1 MGLSGF
7 GRTEAREGA
16 MGLSEDVVSREGIIA
31 SMEDV
36 ALKQFLFLRNLAEP
50 VVARFGE
57 RGVAALDA
65 AFRHYGQWR
74 GEGIRMSQA
83 SLVAGHDALAVLA
96 NWDSCDLV
104 LASLAGEV
112 TVEGSSAK
120 ATLRLPQM
128 PGTTYFRA
136 RQGQPELLQRYW
148 SGLLRGMPPGYDEKL
163 ALAGTD
169 VPLGAP
175 WSIEASYTG
184 KPAGRTSVDQ
194 VRAAIRDIFAEPARA
209 LAMVRGTSRNAG
221 ALYMFIARE
230 VIRVWDATGE
240 QLVREG
246 VRGIGRE
253 RGSVLR
259 EKHVREGKPLNLKT
273 LMLDWDG
280 PLVSTWVFNEGYL
293 SEGAWHQDCRYCPYA
308 DVWGEFGKEGL
319 DLGLLY
325 DIELH
330 TTMYQTYHPGTIVR
344 WDALKTRGDHL
355 CKFRISIPE
364 LASPNDP
371 EYVRPENG

>member
-1 MGLSGF
+1 
-7 GRTEAREGA
+7 

-57 RGVAALDA
+57 RGMKALDA
-65 AFRHYGQWR
+65 VFRHYGQWR
-74 GEGIRMSQA
+74 GENIRMSQA
-83 SLVAGHDALAVLA
+83 SLVAGNDALAFLA

-104 LASLAGEV
+104 LANLAGEIA
-112 TVEGSSAK
+112 VEGSPTK
-120 ATLRLPQM
+120 ATVRLPRM
-128 PGTTYFRA
+128 PGTAYFRA
-136 RQGQPELLQRYW
+136 RQGKPELLQRYW
-148 SGLLRGMPPGYDEKL
+148 SGLLHGMPAGYDRKL
-163 ALAGTD
+163 ALACSNAS
-169 VPLGAP
+169 LGAA
-175 WSIEASYTG
+175 WSIEVGYAG
-184 KPAGRTSVDQ
+184 KTAGRTSPERVCDT
-194 VRAAIRDIFAEPARA
+194 IRDIFAEPARA
-209 LAMVRGTSRNAG
+209 LTLVRGTSRNAG

-230 VIRVWDATGE
+230 VIRIWDATGE

-259 EKHVREGKPLNLKT
+259 EKHTREGKPLNLKT

-293 SEGAWHQDCRYCPYA
+293 SEGTWHQDCRYCPYA

-344 WDALKTRGDHL
+344 WDELKTRGDHL

-371 EYVRPENG
+371 EYVRKENG

>member
-1 MGLSGF
+1 
-7 GRTEAREGA
+7 
-16 MGLSEDVVSREGIIA
+16 MGLSEDVISRDGIVA

-50 VVARFGE
+50 VIVRFGD
-57 RGVAALDA
+57 RGMKALGN
-65 AFRHYGQWR
+65 AFKRYGQWR
-74 GEGIRMSQA
+74 GENIRMSQA
-83 SLVAGHDALAVLA
+83 SLVAGHDAVAFLA

-104 LASLAGEV
+104 LANLVGD
-112 TVEGSSAK
+112 VEADGTPTK
-120 ATLRLPQM
+120 AALRLPHI
-128 PGTTYFRA
+128 PGAAYFQR
-136 RQGQPELLQRYW
+136 REGRPELLHQYW
-148 SGLLRGMPPGYDEKL
+148 TGLLEGMPAGYDDKL
-163 ALAGTD
+163 ALTCTNAA
-169 VPLGAP
+169 LGEP
-175 WSIEASYTG
+175 WSIQVGYNG
-184 KPAGRTSVDQ
+184 KPAARTGIER

-209 LAMVRGTSRNAG
+209 LAVVRATSRNAG

-240 QLVREG
+240 QLIREG

-259 EKHVREGKPLNLKT
+259 DKHIREGKPLNLKT

-293 SEGAWHQDCRYCPYA
+293 SDGTWHQDCRYCPYA
-308 DVWGEFGKEGL
+308 DVWAEFGKEGL

-330 TTMYQTYHPGTIVR
+330 TTMYETYHPGTIVR

-371 EYVRPENG
+371 EYKRSNER

>member
-1 MGLSGF
+1 
-7 GRTEAREGA
+7 
-16 MGLSEDVVSREGIIA
+16 MGLSEDVISRDGIIA

-50 VVARFGE
+50 VIARLGD
-57 RGVAALDA
+57 RGMKALGN
-65 AFRHYGQWR
+65 AFKRYGQWR
-74 GEGIRMSQA
+74 GENIRMSQA
-83 SLVAGHDALAVLA
+83 SLVAGHDALAFLA
-96 NWDSCDLV
+96 NWDSCDFV
-104 LASLAGEV
+104 LASLEGEV
-112 TVEGSSAK
+112 EAEGNPAK
-120 ATLRLPQM
+120 VTLRLPHI
-128 PGTTYFRA
+128 PGGSYFER
-136 RQGQPELLQRYW
+136 REGKPELLHQYW
-148 SGLLRGMPPGYDEKL
+148 SGLLQGMPAGYDDKL
-163 ALAGTD
+163 TLTCSDAALGE
-169 VPLGAP
+169 P
-175 WSIEASYTG
+175 WSIEVGYKG
-184 KPAGRTSVDQ
+184 IPAGRTGIDR
-194 VRAAIRDIFAEPARA
+194 VRTVIRDIFDDPARA
-209 LAMVRGTSRNAG
+209 LAVVRATSRNAG

-240 QLVREG
+240 QLIREG

-259 EKHVREGKPLNLKT
+259 DKHVREGKPLNLKT

-293 SEGAWHQDCRYCPYA
+293 SDGAWHQDRRYCPYA
-308 DVWGEFGKEGL
+308 DVWAEFGKEGL

-371 EYVRPENG
+371 EYSRPDER

>member
-1 MGLSGF
+1 MGL
-7 GRTEAREGA
+7 T
-16 MGLSEDVVSREGIIA
+16 EDVVSREGIIA
-31 SMEDV
+31 SMQDV
-36 ALKQFLFLRNLAEP
+36 ALKQFLFLRNLADP
-50 VVARFGE
+50 VVTRFGE
-57 RGVAALDA
+57 RGMKALDDA
-65 AFRHYGQWR
+65 LGHYGRWR

-83 SLVAGHDALAVLA
+83 SLVAGHDALAFLA
-96 NWDSCDLV
+96 NWDSCDVV

-112 TVEGSSAK
+112 AVEGDPAH

-128 PGTTYFRA
+128 PGAAYFKA
-136 RQGQPELLQRYW
+136 RGGNPELLHRYW
-148 SGLLRGMPPGYDEKL
+148 SGLLGGMPAGYDGKL
-163 ALAGTD
+163 SLACSD
-169 VPLGAP
+169 APLGAP
-175 WSIEASYTG
+175 WTIEVGYAGQAAS
-184 KPAGRTSVDQ
+184 RTSLDHA
-194 VRAAIRDIFAEPARA
+194 RAGIRDIFAEPARA
-209 LAMVRGTSRNAG
+209 LALVRGTSRNAG

-230 VIRVWDATGE
+230 VIRIWDATGE
-240 QLVREG
+240 QLIREG

-259 EKHVREGKPLNLKT
+259 EKHTREGKPLNLKS

>member
-1 MGLSGF
+1 
-7 GRTEAREGA
+7 

-36 ALKQFLFLRNLAEP
+36 ALKQFLFLRNLADP
-50 VVARFGE
+50 VMARFGE
-57 RGVAALDA
+57 RGMTALDD
-65 AFRHYGQWR
+65 AFKHYGRWR

-83 SLVAGHDALAVLA
+83 SLVAGHDALAYLA
-96 NWDSCDLV
+96 NWDSCDFV

-112 TVEGSSAK
+112 SVEGGPTR
-120 ATLRLPQM
+120 ATLRVPQM
-128 PGTTYFRA
+128 PGTAYFTA
-136 RQGQPELLQRYW
+136 RGGKPELLRRYW
-148 SGLLRGMPPGYDEKL
+148 SGLLQGMPAGYDDKL
-163 ALAGTD
+163 SLTGSDAA
-169 VPLGAP
+169 PGAP
-175 WSIEASYTG
+175 WTLEARYAG
-184 KPAGRTSVDQ
+184 KPAGRTSLEQ
-194 VRAAIRDIFAEPARA
+194 ARDATRSIFAEPARA
-209 LAMVRGTSRNAG
+209 LTLVRGTSRNAG

-259 EKHVREGKPLNLKT
+259 ERHQREGKPLNLKT
-273 LMLDWDG
+273 LMQDWDG

-308 DVWGEFGKEGL
+308 DVWAEFGKEGL

-371 EYVRPENG
+371 DYVRPAGE

>member
-1 MGLSGF
+1 
-7 GRTEAREGA
+7 
-16 MGLSEDVVSREGIIA
+16 MGLSEDVISREGIIA

-50 VVARFGE
+50 VIARFGDH
-57 RGVAALDA
+57 GTKALGN
-65 AFRHYGQWR
+65 AFKRYGQWR
-74 GEGIRMSQA
+74 GENIRMSQA
-83 SLVAGHDALAVLA
+83 SLVSGHDALAFLA
-96 NWDSCDLV
+96 NWDSCDFV
-104 LASLAGEV
+104 LASLAGGVEA
-112 TVEGSSAK
+112 EGSSTK
-120 ATLRLPQM
+120 ATLRLPGV
-128 PGTTYFRA
+128 PGTAYFQR
-136 RQGQPELLQRYW
+136 RQGKPELLHQYW
-148 SGLLRGMPPGYDEKL
+148 SGLLEGMPTGYDGKL
-163 ALAGTD
+163 ALTCTSA
-169 VPLGAP
+169 PLGEP
-175 WSIEASYTG
+175 WGVQVAYDG
-184 KPAGRTSVDQ
+184 KPTGRIGIER
-194 VRAAIRDIFAEPARA
+194 VRAAIHDIFADPARA
-209 LAMVRGTSRNAG
+209 LAVVRATSRNAG

-240 QLVREG
+240 QLIREG

-259 EKHVREGKPLNLKT
+259 EKHIREGKPLNLNT
-273 LMLDWDG
+273 LMMDWDG

-293 SEGAWHQDCRYCPYA
+293 SDGAWHQDCRYCPYA
-308 DVWGEFGKEGL
+308 DAWAEFGKEGL

-371 EYVRPENG
+371 EYERSKEQ

>member
-1 MGLSGF
+1 
-7 GRTEAREGA
+7 
-16 MGLSEDVVSREGIIA
+16 MGLSEDVIGREGIIA

-36 ALKQFLFLRNLAEP
+36 ALKQFLFLRNLADP
-50 VVARFGE
+50 VLARFGE
-57 RGVAALDA
+57 RGMAALDA

-74 GEGIRMSQA
+74 GDTIRMSQA
-83 SLVAGHDALAVLA
+83 SLVSGNDALAVLA
-96 NWDSCDLV
+96 NWDSCDFV
-104 LASLAGEV
+104 LASL
-112 TVEGSSAK
+112 EGDVSVDGHATD

-128 PGTTYFRA
+128 PGTAYFKLR
-136 RQGQPELLQRYW
+136 GGKSELLQRYW
-148 SGLLRGMPPGYDEKL
+148 SGLLQGMPAGYDGKL
-163 ALAGTD
+163 SLSADDTSAG
-169 VPLGAP
+169 GP
-175 WSIEASYTG
+175 WSIRARHTG
-184 KPAGRTSVDQ
+184 KPAGRTSSER
-194 VRAAIRDIFAEPARA
+194 VRAAIRDVFSEPARA
-209 LAMVRGTSRNAG
+209 LALVRGTSRNAG

-230 VIRVWDATGE
+230 VIRIWDATGE
-240 QLVREG
+240 QLIREG

-253 RGSVLR
+253 RGTVLR
-259 EKHVREGKPLNLKT
+259 EKHIREGKPLNLKS
-273 LMLDWDG
+273 LMEDWDG

-308 DVWGEFGKEGL
+308 DAWAEFGKEGL

-330 TTMYQTYHPGTIVR
+330 TTMYTTYHPGTIVR

-371 EYVRPENG
+371 EYQRPG

>member
-1 MGLSGF
+1 
-7 GRTEAREGA
+7 
-16 MGLSEDVVSREGIIA
+16 MGLSEDVVSRAGIIA

-50 VVARFGE
+50 VIARFGE
-57 RGVAALDA
+57 RGLQALDR
-65 AFRHYGQWR
+65 AFAHCGRWR
-74 GEGIRMSQA
+74 GENIRMSQA
-83 SLVAGHDALAVLA
+83 SLVAGHDTFAFLW
-96 NWDSCDLV
+96 NWDSCDFV

-112 TVEGSSAK
+112 ALDGDPAEAS
-120 ATLRLPQM
+120 LHLPHM
-128 PGTTYFRA
+128 PGTAYFNA
-136 RQGQPELLQRYW
+136 REGKPELLRRYW
-148 SGLLRGMPPGYDEKL
+148 TGVLQGMPKGYDDKL
-163 ALAGTD
+163 ALACTD
-169 VPLGAP
+169 AIPGGP
-175 WSIEASYTG
+175 WSIQATYNG
-184 KPAGRTSVDQ
+184 KPAGKTDLRR
-194 VRAAIRDIFAEPARA
+194 VRAAISHIIDEPARA
-209 LAMVRGTSRNAG
+209 LALVRGTSRNAG

-230 VIRVWDATGE
+230 VIRIWDATGE
-240 QLVREG
+240 QLIREG

-259 EKHVREGKPLNLKT
+259 ERHVREGKALNLKT

-308 DVWGEFGKEGL
+308 DVWTEFGKEGL

-371 EYVRPENG
+371 EYVSPEVG

>member
-1 MGLSGF
+1 
-7 GRTEAREGA
+7 
-16 MGLSEDVVSREGIIA
+16 MGLSEDVVSREGIVA

-36 ALKQFLFLRNLAEP
+36 ALKQFLFLRNLADP
-50 VVARFGE
+50 VLTRFGE
-57 RGVAALDA
+57 RGMAALDA

-74 GEGIRMSQA
+74 GETIRMSQA
-83 SLVAGHDALAVLA
+83 SLVAGNDALAFLA
-96 NWDSCDLV
+96 NWDSCDFV
-104 LASLAGEV
+104 LANLASEV
-112 TVEGSSAK
+112 VIEGSSTEAVV
-120 ATLRLPQM
+120 RLPHM
-128 PGTTYFRA
+128 PGTPYFELR
-136 RQGQPELLQRYW
+136 GGKPEVLQHYW
-148 SGLLRGMPPGYDEKL
+148 SGLLQGMPAGYDNRL
-163 ALAGTD
+163 SLVVD
-169 VPLGAP
+169 GASAQGS
-175 WSIEASYTG
+175 WSIPARYAG
-184 KPAGRTSVDQ
+184 KPAGRTSLGQ
-194 VRAAIRDIFAEPARA
+194 VRATIPDILSDPARA
-209 LAMVRGTSRNAG
+209 LALVRGTSRNAG

-230 VIRVWDATGE
+230 VIRAWDATGE
-240 QLVREG
+240 QLIREG

-259 EKHVREGKPLNLKT
+259 EKHVREGKLLNLKS
-273 LMLDWDG
+273 LMQDWDG

-308 DVWGEFGKEGL
+308 DVWAEFGKEGL

-371 EYVRPENG
+371 EYVRPTK

>member
-1 MGLSGF
+1 
-7 GRTEAREGA
+7 
-16 MGLSEDVVSREGIIA
+16 
-31 SMEDV
+31 
-36 ALKQFLFLRNLAEP
+36 
-50 VVARFGE
+50 
-57 RGVAALDA
+57 
-65 AFRHYGQWR
+65 
-74 GEGIRMSQA
+74 
-83 SLVAGHDALAVLA
+83 
-96 NWDSCDLV
+96 
-104 LASLAGEV
+104 
-112 TVEGSSAK
+112 
-120 ATLRLPQM
+120 M
-128 PGTTYFRA
+128 PT
-136 RQGQPELLQRYW
+136 
-148 SGLLRGMPPGYDEKL
+148 GYDRKL
-163 ALAGTD
+163 ALACIDASSEG
-169 VPLGAP
+169 P
-175 WSIEASYTG
+175 WSIQATYEG
-184 KPAGRTSVDQ
+184 KPAGRTDLPQ

-209 LAMVRGTSRNAG
+209 LALVRGTSRNAG

-259 EKHVREGKPLNLKT
+259 DRHIREGKALNLKS

-308 DVWGEFGKEGL
+308 DVWAEFGKQGL

-371 EYVRPENG
+371 EYAAPKVR

>member
-1 MGLSGF
+1 
-7 GRTEAREGA
+7 
-16 MGLSEDVVSREGIIA
+16 MGLSEDVVSREGIVA

-36 ALKQFLFLRNLAEP
+36 TLKQFLFLRNLAEP
-50 VVARFGE
+50 VTARFGE
-57 RGVAALDA
+57 RGMAALDN

-74 GEGIRMSQA
+74 GETIRMSQA
-83 SLVAGHDALAVLA
+83 SLVAGHDALAFLA
-96 NWDSCDLV
+96 NWDSCDFV

-112 TVEGSSAK
+112 AVAGSPAK

-128 PGTTYFRA
+128 PGTGYFKG
-136 RQGQPELLQRYW
+136 RQGRPELLERYW
-148 SGLLRGMPPGYDEKL
+148 AGLLAGMPAGYDGKL
-163 ALAGTD
+163 ALACTD
-169 VPLGAP
+169 ASSGGP
-175 WSIEASYTG
+175 WSIEATYEG
-184 KPAGRTSVDQ
+184 KPAGRTDAAQ
-194 VRAAIRDIFAEPARA
+194 VRAVIRDIFADPARA
-209 LAMVRGTSRNAG
+209 LALVRGTSRNAG

-230 VIRVWDATGE
+230 VIRIWDATGE

-259 EKHVREGKPLNLKT
+259 ERHIGQGKPLNLKT

-293 SEGAWHQDCRYCPYA
+293 SEGTWHQDCRYCPYA
-308 DVWGEFGKEGL
+308 DVWAEFGKQGL

-371 EYVRPENG
+371 EYAGPKAP

>member
-1 MGLSGF
+1 
-7 GRTEAREGA
+7 

-36 ALKQFLFLRNLAEP
+36 ALKQCLFLRNLAEP
-50 VVARFGE
+50 VTARFGE
-57 RGVAALDA
+57 RGMTALDN

-74 GEGIRMSQA
+74 GETIRMSQA
-83 SLVAGHDALAVLA
+83 SLVAGHDALAFLA
-96 NWDSCDLV
+96 NWDSCDFV

-112 TVEGSSAK
+112 AVEGGPAK

-128 PGTTYFRA
+128 PGTAYFKTHH
-136 RQGQPELLQRYW
+136 GGPELLH
-148 SGLLRGMPPGYDEKL
+148 
-163 ALAGTD
+163 
-169 VPLGAP
+169 
-175 WSIEASYTG
+175 
-184 KPAGRTSVDQ
+184 
-194 VRAAIRDIFAEPARA
+194 
-209 LAMVRGTSRNAG
+209 
-221 ALYMFIARE
+221 
-230 VIRVWDATGE
+230 
-240 QLVREG
+240 EG

-259 EKHVREGKPLNLKT
+259 DRHIREGKALNLKS

-308 DVWGEFGKEGL
+308 DVWAEFGKQGL

-371 EYVRPENG
+371 EYAAPKAP